1 MCNKK
6 EPFRDLFAMVLLSPA
21 RTIRILEVASM
32 KRKHIFQVLVGTLIA
47 GYLTVFYGMRNTI
60 DTSFTQHAVQ
70 AATEQTN
77 QLYTSTKR
85 AFPAKN
91 LSKNAVTSTQSK
103 LEQLAQNV
111 DDRDQKKVVLK
122 DKQDADAA
130 SHMLTIE
137 ETVKTQ
143 NGNLAQTAEDGSR
156 ANAAYKAIANTK
168 PEFAADYQQQVNQLY
183 KKSLAIA
190 QIQKLYQDQNMQHP
204 KANLSS
210 DSIDLAVNAVENVE
224 NQDFAKNVLPLVQV
238 ARNSQESNDSNIAMG
253 QNSASSQSKQT
264 DQQTSASGVEP
275 ASGVGTTAAASSQ
288 KTPSSSSSQTPSES
302 SQPSSS
308 NPAGSSTSASD
319 DQGQSSSTPAST
331 GSIEPL
337 TTVLSGG
344 LYKTYDDAVA
354 AIKVQGKSV
363 DDMTVKSVTMS
374 DGSYQWTWGPNGD
387 SGSQASSS
395 SASSSGSDESSST
408 GTSISSSRAASS
420 PSSNANQASS
430 QAN

>member
-408 GTSISSSRAASS
+408 GTSSSSSRAASS

>member
-1 MCNKK
+1 
-6 EPFRDLFAMVLLSPA
+6 
-21 RTIRILEVASM
+21 M

-308 NPAGSSTSASD
+308 NPTGSSTSSSI

-408 GTSISSSRAASS
+408 GTSSSSSRAASS

>member
-1 MCNKK
+1 
-6 EPFRDLFAMVLLSPA
+6 
-21 RTIRILEVASM
+21 M

-264 DQQTSASGVEP
+264 DQQTSAIGVEP

-308 NPAGSSTSASD
+308 NPGGSSTSASD

-408 GTSISSSRAASS
+408 GTSSSSSRAASS

>member
-1 MCNKK
+1 
-6 EPFRDLFAMVLLSPA
+6 
-21 RTIRILEVASM
+21 M

-238 ARNSQESNDSNIAMG
+238 ARNSQESNDSNVAMG
-253 QNSASSQSKQT
+253 QDSASSQSKQT
-264 DQQTSASGVEP
+264 DQQTSASGAEP
-275 ASGVGTTAAASSQ
+275 ASGVGTTATASSQ
-288 KTPSSSSSQTPSES
+288 KTSSSSSSSQQPAES

-308 NPAGSSTSASD
+308 TPTGSSTSASD
-319 DQGQSSSTPAST
+319 EQGQSSSTPAST

-408 GTSISSSRAASS
+408 GTSSSSSRVASS

>member
-1 MCNKK
+1 
-6 EPFRDLFAMVLLSPA
+6 
-21 RTIRILEVASM
+21 M

-238 ARNSQESNDSNIAMG
+238 ARNSQENNDSNVAMG
-253 QNSASSQSKQT
+253 KNSASSQSKQT
-264 DQQTSASGVEP
+264 DQQTSASGAEP

-288 KTPSSSSSQTPSES
+288 KTSSSSSSSQQPAES

-308 NPAGSSTSASD
+308 NPTGSSTSSSN

-387 SGSQASSS
+387 SGSQTSSS
-395 SASSSGSDESSST
+395 SVAASSST
-408 GTSISSSRAASS
+408 GASSSSSRAASS

>member
-1 MCNKK
+1 
-6 EPFRDLFAMVLLSPA
+6 
-21 RTIRILEVASM
+21 M

-47 GYLTVFYGMRNTI
+47 VYLTVFYGMRNTI

-238 ARNSQESNDSNIAMG
+238 ARNSQESNDSNVAMG
-253 QNSASSQSKQT
+253 QDSASSQSKQT
-264 DQQTSASGVEP
+264 DQQTSASGAEP
-275 ASGVGTTAAASSQ
+275 ASGVGTTATASSQ
-288 KTPSSSSSQTPSES
+288 KTSSSSSSSQQPAES

-308 NPAGSSTSASD
+308 TPTGSSTSASD
-319 DQGQSSSTPAST
+319 EQGQSSSTPAST

-408 GTSISSSRAASS
+408 GTSSSSSRVASS

>member
-1 MCNKK
+1 
-6 EPFRDLFAMVLLSPA
+6 
-21 RTIRILEVASM
+21 
-32 KRKHIFQVLVGTLIA
+32 
-47 GYLTVFYGMRNTI
+47 
-60 DTSFTQHAVQ
+60 
-70 AATEQTN
+70 
-77 QLYTSTKR
+77 
-85 AFPAKN
+85 
-91 LSKNAVTSTQSK
+91 
-103 LEQLAQNV
+103 
-111 DDRDQKKVVLK
+111 
-122 DKQDADAA
+122 
-130 SHMLTIE
+130 
-137 ETVKTQ
+137 
-143 NGNLAQTAEDGSR
+143 
-156 ANAAYKAIANTK
+156 
-168 PEFAADYQQQVNQLY
+168 
-183 KKSLAIA
+183 
-190 QIQKLYQDQNMQHP
+190 MQHP

-238 ARNSQESNDSNIAMG
+238 ARNSQESNDSDVAMNQKG
-253 QNSASSQSKQT
+253 ASSQSHQT
-264 DQQTSASGVEP
+264 GRESAASDDEP
-275 ASGVGTTAAASSQ
+275 ASGAGTTSTPSSQ
-288 KTPSSSSSQTPSES
+288 KTPSSISSQQPAES

-387 SGSQASSS
+387 SGSQTSSSSAAASSSTGASSS
-395 SASSSGSDESSST
+395 S
-408 GTSISSSRAASS
+408 SRTASS

>member
-1 MCNKK
+1 
-6 EPFRDLFAMVLLSPA
+6 
-21 RTIRILEVASM
+21 M

-238 ARNSQESNDSNIAMG
+238 ARNSQESNDSDVAMNQKG
-253 QNSASSQSKQT
+253 ASSQS
-264 DQQTSASGVEP
+264 QQTGRESAASDDEP
-275 ASGVGTTAAASSQ
+275 ASGAGTTSTPSSQ
-288 KTPSSSSSQTPSES
+288 KTPSSISSQQPAES

-395 SASSSGSDESSST
+395 SASSSGSAASSST
-408 GTSISSSRAASS
+408 GTSSSSSRAASS

>member
-143 NGNLAQTAEDGSR
+143 NGNLAQIAEDGSR

-238 ARNSQESNDSNIAMG
+238 ARNFQESNDSNVAMG

-264 DQQTSASGVEP
+264 DQQTSASGAEP

-288 KTPSSSSSQTPSES
+288 KTSSSSSSSQQPAES

-308 NPAGSSTSASD
+308 NPTGSSTSSSN

-387 SGSQASSS
+387 SGSQTSSS
-395 SASSSGSDESSST
+395 NAAASSST
-408 GTSISSSRAASS
+408 GASSSSSRAASS

>member
-224 NQDFAKNVLPLVQV
+224 NQDFAKNVLPLVQAARANRRTSKRLLVVSNQLV
-238 ARNSQESNDSNIAMG
+238 A
-253 QNSASSQSKQT
+253 
-264 DQQTSASGVEP
+264 
-275 ASGVGTTAAASSQ
+275 
-288 KTPSSSSSQTPSES
+288 
-302 SQPSSS
+302 
-308 NPAGSSTSASD
+308 
-319 DQGQSSSTPAST
+319 
-331 GSIEPL
+331 
-337 TTVLSGG
+337 
-344 LYKTYDDAVA
+344 
-354 AIKVQGKSV
+354 
-363 DDMTVKSVTMS
+363 
-374 DGSYQWTWGPNGD
+374 
-387 SGSQASSS
+387 
-395 SASSSGSDESSST
+395 
-408 GTSISSSRAASS
+408 
-420 PSSNANQASS
+420 
-430 QAN
+430 

>member
-288 KTPSSSSSQTPSES
+288 KTPSSSSSQTPSHS

-408 GTSISSSRAASS
+408 GTSSSSSRAASS

>member
-1 MCNKK
+1 
-6 EPFRDLFAMVLLSPA
+6 
-21 RTIRILEVASM
+21 M

-238 ARNSQESNDSNIAMG
+238 ARNSQENNDSNVAMG

-264 DQQTSASGVEP
+264 DQQTSASGAEP

-288 KTPSSSSSQTPSES
+288 KTSSSSSSSQQPAES

-308 NPAGSSTSASD
+308 NPTGSSTSSSN

-387 SGSQASSS
+387 SGSQTSSS
-395 SASSSGSDESSST
+395 SVAASSST
-408 GTSISSSRAASS
+408 GASSSSSRAASS

>member
-143 NGNLAQTAEDGSR
+143 NGNLAQIAEDGSR

-408 GTSISSSRAASS
+408 GTSSSSSRAASS

>member
-143 NGNLAQTAEDGSR
+143 NGNLAQIAEDGSR

-238 ARNSQESNDSNIAMG
+238 ARNSQESNDSDVAMNQKG
-253 QNSASSQSKQT
+253 ASSQS
-264 DQQTSASGVEP
+264 QQTGRESAASDDEP
-275 ASGVGTTAAASSQ
+275 ASGAGTTAAASSQ

-387 SGSQASSS
+387 SGSQTSSSSAAASSSTGASSS
-395 SASSSGSDESSST
+395 S
-408 GTSISSSRAASS
+408 SRTASS

>member
-1 MCNKK
+1 
-6 EPFRDLFAMVLLSPA
+6 
-21 RTIRILEVASM
+21 M

-143 NGNLAQTAEDGSR
+143 NGNLAQIAEDGSR

-238 ARNSQESNDSNIAMG
+238 ARNSQESNDSNVAMG

-264 DQQTSASGVEP
+264 DQQTSASGAEP

-288 KTPSSSSSQTPSES
+288 KTSSSSSSSQQPAES

-308 NPAGSSTSASD
+308 NPTGSSTSSSI

-387 SGSQASSS
+387 SGSQTSSSSAAASSSTGASSS
-395 SASSSGSDESSST
+395 S
-408 GTSISSSRAASS
+408 SRTASS

>member
-1 MCNKK
+1 
-6 EPFRDLFAMVLLSPA
+6 
-21 RTIRILEVASM
+21 M

-264 DQQTSASGVEP
+264 DQQTSASGAEP

-288 KTPSSSSSQTPSES
+288 KTSSSSSSSQQPAES

-308 NPAGSSTSASD
+308 NPTGSSTSSSI

-387 SGSQASSS
+387 SSSQASSS
-395 SASSSGSDESSST
+395 STSSSGSSESSST
-408 GTSISSSRAASS
+408 GASSSSSRAASS

>member
-210 DSIDLAVNAVENVE
+210 DSIDLAVNAVENV
-224 NQDFAKNVLPLVQV
+224 LPLVQV

-408 GTSISSSRAASS
+408 GTSSSSSRAASS
-420 PSSNANQASS
+420 PSSNANHASS
-430 QAN
+430 QSN

>member
-408 GTSISSSRAASS
+408 GTSSSSSRAASS
-420 PSSNANQASS
+420 PSSNANQA
-430 QAN
+430 

>member
-1 MCNKK
+1 
-6 EPFRDLFAMVLLSPA
+6 
-21 RTIRILEVASM
+21 M

-143 NGNLAQTAEDGSR
+143 NGNLAQIAEDGSR

-238 ARNSQESNDSNIAMG
+238 ARNFQESNDSNVAMG

-264 DQQTSASGVEP
+264 DQQTSASGAEP

-288 KTPSSSSSQTPSES
+288 KTSSSSSSSQQPAES

-308 NPAGSSTSASD
+308 NPTGSSTSSSN

-387 SGSQASSS
+387 SGSQTSSS
-395 SASSSGSDESSST
+395 NAAASSST
-408 GTSISSSRAASS
+408 GASSSSSRAASS

>member
-6 EPFRDLFAMVLLSPA
+6 EPFRALFAMVLLSPA

-91 LSKNAVTSTQSK
+91 LSKNAVTSMQSK

-238 ARNSQESNDSNIAMG
+238 ARNSQESNDSNVAMG

-264 DQQTSASGVEP
+264 DQQTSASGAEP

-288 KTPSSSSSQTPSES
+288 KTPSSSSSQTPAES

-308 NPAGSSTSASD
+308 NPTGSSTSSSN

-395 SASSSGSDESSST
+395 SASSSSSH
-408 GTSISSSRAASS
+408 AASS
-420 PSSNANQASS
+420 PSSNASQASS

>member
-1 MCNKK
+1 
-6 EPFRDLFAMVLLSPA
+6 
-21 RTIRILEVASM
+21 M

-238 ARNSQESNDSNIAMG
+238 ARNSQESNDSNVAMG
-253 QNSASSQSKQT
+253 QDSASSQSKQT
-264 DQQTSASGVEP
+264 DQQTSASGAEP

-408 GTSISSSRAASS
+408 GTSSSSSRAASS

>member
-1 MCNKK
+1 
-6 EPFRDLFAMVLLSPA
+6 
-21 RTIRILEVASM
+21 M

-122 DKQDADAA
+122 DRQDADAA

-143 NGNLAQTAEDGSR
+143 NGNLAQIAEDGSR

-238 ARNSQESNDSNIAMG
+238 ARNSQESNDSNVAMG

-264 DQQTSASGVEP
+264 DQQTS

-288 KTPSSSSSQTPSES
+288 KTPSSSSSQTPAES

-308 NPAGSSTSASD
+308 NPTGSSTSSSN

-395 SASSSGSDESSST
+395 SAAASSST
-408 GTSISSSRAASS
+408 GASSSSSRAASS
-420 PSSNANQASS
+420 PSPNANQASS